1 MDSDLRYVT
10 IITKNDG
17 IGIGKMDSK
26 NRLVWRSGAWIPVPM
41 EERDTRDR
49 ILRKNVKRIIED
61 GGRRYKEALQGL
73 MLPPTYTNI
82 GDDGR

>member
-26 NRLVWRSGAWIPVPM
+26 NRLVWHSGAWIPVPM
-41 EERDTRDR
+41 KKRDTRDR

-73 MLPPTYTNI
+73 MLPPTYMEEIQNE
-82 GDDGR
+82 

>member
-17 IGIGKMDSK
+17 IGIGKMDGK
-26 NRLVWRSGAWIPVPM
+26 NRLVWHSGAWIPVPM

-73 MLPPTYTNI
+73 MLPPTYTQEMV
-82 GDDGR
+82 